1 MVQLIDDY
9 KPRKAIWMSVYAL
22 FVWYLYYY
30 TTTACIANELNFG
43 SGMILTCETA
53 RMSMKVHSYLR
64 NKLLY
69 GSSIGAE
76 HKTFIPTFARDMTEK
91 DLHIPQIK
99 IEKLSKEVRK
109 YLYFFFAP
117 TLVYRDRYIKGPK
130 TNYRMVVDHFCN
142 FFLCIYYGF
151 ILFKIFIL
159 EVFQQTGRNPGT
171 SIEFILS
178 IFNSCLPAT
187 VCLFL
192 AFFALLHSWFNAFAE
207 LLRFPDRHFYEDWW
221 NALEFGTYYRKW
233 NIVVHEWLYYYVYL
247 DAIRFSKEKVS
258 RMSSQMLT
266 FIISAVIHE
275 LIIAVSLGYFYPI
288 LFVIFIGP
296 GIILIRGTKNV
307 KSKYLNI
314 LFWFLMFIGTALLV
328 VLYSREY
335 YARKEPIDREKWGY
349 WFYVAP
355 RTVLLGL
362 DKYYS

>member
-1 MVQLIDDY
+1 
-9 KPRKAIWMSVYAL
+9 
-22 FVWYLYYY
+22 
-30 TTTACIANELNFG
+30 
-43 SGMILTCETA
+43 
-53 RMSMKVHSYLR
+53 MKVHSYLR

-69 GSSIGAE
+69 GSDIGIP
-76 HKTFIPTFARDMTEK
+76 HKTFIPSFAKDMTVK

-99 IEKLSKEVRK
+99 IEKLTKEIRK
-109 YLYFFFAP
+109 YMYFFFAP

-130 TNYRMVVDHFCN
+130 TNYRMVIAHFTN
-142 FFLCIYYGF
+142 FLLCIYYGF

-159 EVFQQTGRNPGT
+159 EVFQQTGRVPGS

-178 IFNSCLPAT
+178 IFSSCLPAT

-192 AFFALLHSWFNAFAE
+192 AFFGLLHSWFNAFAE
-207 LLRFPDRHFYEDWW
+207 LLRFPDRQFYEDWW

-247 DAIRFSKEKVS
+247 DAIRFSKEKLSRVS
-258 RMSSQMLT
+258 AQMLT

-307 KSKYLNI
+307 KNKYLNI

-328 VLYSREY
+328 VMYSREY

-349 WFYVAP
+349 WYYFAP
-355 RTVLLGL
+355 RTLLISI
-362 DKYYS
+362 DKYY